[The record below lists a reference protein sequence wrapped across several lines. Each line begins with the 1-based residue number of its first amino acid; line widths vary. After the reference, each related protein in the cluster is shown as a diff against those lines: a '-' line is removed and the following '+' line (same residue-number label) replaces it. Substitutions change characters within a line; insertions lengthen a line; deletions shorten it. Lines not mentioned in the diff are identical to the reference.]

1 MDMKEKAFGYIDE
14 HRDGM
19 MKMWEELV
27 MMDSGSGNKP
37 GVDAIVA
44 KVAGILEGMGGKT
57 RIIEHENAG
66 NMLVSEFGDCKNK
79 PFVIFTGYLDTVFD
93 DPETTKNAPLPLK
106 TALLTARAHWI

>member
-1 MDMKEKAFGYIDE
+1 MKEKAFGYIDE

-37 GVDAIVA
+37 DVDAIVA

-66 NMLVSEFGDCKNK
+66 NMLVSEFGDCKTRPLRLQNQAFYCFNR
-79 PFVIFTGYLDTVFD
+79 PSGYCFQRPGNDEEASVY
-93 DPETTKNAPLPLK
+93 
-106 TALLTARAHWI
+106 H

>member
-79 PFVIFTGYLDTVFD
+79 TRKP
-93 DPETTKNAPLPLK
+93 PKNAPLPLK
-106 TALLTARAHWI
+106 TALLTARARWI

>member
-19 MKMWEELV
+19 MKMWKELV

-79 PFVIFTGYLDTVFD
+79 PFVIFTGHLDTVFD
-93 DPETTKNAPLPLK
+93 DPETTKKRPF
-106 TALLTARAHWI
+106 TI

>member
-1 MDMKEKAFGYIDE
+1 MKEKAFGYIDE

-44 KVAGILEGMGGKT
+44 KVAGILEK
-57 RIIEHENAG
+57 AWAA
-66 NMLVSEFGDCKNK
+66 K
-79 PFVIFTGYLDTVFD
+79 P
-93 DPETTKNAPLPLK
+93 
-106 TALLTARAHWI
+106 ALLNTKTPVICW